1 MKLQPNYKS
10 IEKFNNISIPQNLSK
25 VVDKGLKEG
34 ELLCRKRNIRRKFV
48 QITSISA
55 ALLLS
60 FIFLAANPSLA
71 AKLPLVGHIFERLQY
86 KSSYSGD
93 MASKATPLT
102 TEETTDTEES
112 ADTEESDAFSQ
123 TIEGTTLT
131 LSEIYCNNQALYISL
146 LIESQ
151 DKFPDTMLTMEKQ
164 PNIGFSVTENYSFYT
179 SDTTDYNIYYPEGEF
194 INAYTYAGIMRID
207 LNSKKVNI
215 SNQIIPETFQLDL
228 SIEQIVGTK
237 ANPDN
242 FWDSF
247 DLTKDEVESMS
258 EEAFQ
263 AFMNENFTEEWSA
276 YPNLHENYWFD
287 GAWKY
292 SIPIAID
299 ESQTETVSI
308 GTTNENGVGIS
319 SVTKTPF
326 ELTLTET
333 YENANASD
341 YFAVALDADGDILP
355 YGTGGGS
362 TNTFALQ
369 NRNISTIYIYIC
381 DYIEYMDELKGYYWS
396 DDYEENKKVKTFKQL
411 LDERSV
417 YQTEVHF

>member
-1 MKLQPNYKS
+1 MLFRS
-10 IEKFNNISIPQNLSK
+10 
-25 VVDKGLKEG
+25 
-34 ELLCRKRNIRRKFV
+34 
-48 QITSISA
+48 
-55 ALLLS
+55 
-60 FIFLAANPSLA
+60 
-71 AKLPLVGHIFERLQY
+71 
-86 KSSYSGD
+86 
-93 MASKATPLT
+93 
-102 TEETTDTEES
+102 
-112 ADTEESDAFSQ
+112 
-123 TIEGTTLT
+123 LT